1 MPYALR
7 QCGLVLGIVTLF
19 FVAYITD
26 LSLRLLIKAGN
37 RIGVTN
43 YQVCLRDT
51 LTFKLHIIKMFFAN
65 RI

>member
-37 RIGVTN
+37 RSGVTN
-43 YQVCLRDT
+43 YQVCFSKSLNCT
-51 LTFKLHIIKMFFAN
+51 S
-65 RI
+65 